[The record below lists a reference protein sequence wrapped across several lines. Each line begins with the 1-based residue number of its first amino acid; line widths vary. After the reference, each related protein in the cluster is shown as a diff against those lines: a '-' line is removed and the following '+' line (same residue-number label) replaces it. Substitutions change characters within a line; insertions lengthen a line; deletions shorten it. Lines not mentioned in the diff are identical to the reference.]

1 MIERISGS
9 RQYGIAGASK
19 PENRSSSV
27 KPDAENRAGSYA
39 KSDTVEIGS
48 RKDAAV
54 TYSKTPRKRLDTSTI
69 AALRAEAD
77 KATEN
82 LRRLVEQLIL
92 KQGKNYKASVGKSA
106 RSSAAEP
113 AITPADIEA
122 AKLAI
127 SEDGEFGVKAVSD
140 RLVNFAIS
148 ISGGDKSKLSELIA
162 AIDAGFAAAKEAMGG
177 SLPDICWQTYD
188 ETMRKLNEW
197 ANETD
202 S

>member
-9 RQYGIAGASK
+9 RQYGTTGASK

-27 KPDAENRAGSYA
+27 KPDAENRTGPYA
-39 KSDTVEIGS
+39 KSDTIEIGS

-54 TYSKTPRKRLDTSTI
+54 TYSKTPRKRLDASTI
-69 AALRAEAD
+69 AALQAEAE

-92 KQGKNYKASVGKSA
+92 KQGKYKASIDGSA
-106 RSSAAEP
+106 QDSPAGPEISAE
-113 AITPADIEA
+113 DIEA

-140 RLVNFAIS
+140 RLVNFAIA

-162 AIDAGFAAAKEAMGG
+162 AIDAGFAAAQEAMGG

-188 ETMRKLNEW
+188 ETIRKLNEW
-197 ANETD
+197 ANQTD